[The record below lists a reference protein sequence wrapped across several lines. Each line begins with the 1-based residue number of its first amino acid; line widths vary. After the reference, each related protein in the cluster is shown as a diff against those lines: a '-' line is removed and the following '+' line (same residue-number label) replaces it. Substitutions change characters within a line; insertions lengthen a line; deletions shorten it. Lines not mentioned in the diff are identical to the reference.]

1 MTSKWLETL
10 TNAEISKWI
19 AQQVRITENSYE
31 VKKEEKTMSNKA
43 KQKYNLKC
51 TKKYVTFYIKD
62 KKLLEIANNINFQRF
77 VKYHLQQILD
87 RNKGNK

>member
-1 MTSKWLETL
+1 
-10 TNAEISKWI
+10 
-19 AQQVRITENSYE
+19 
-31 VKKEEKTMSNKA
+31 MSNKA

-62 KKLLEIANNINFQRF
+62 KKLLEIANSINFQRF

-87 RNKGNK
+87 RNKGSK

>member
-1 MTSKWLETL
+1 MK
-10 TNAEISKWI
+10 
-19 AQQVRITENSYE
+19 E
-31 VKKEEKTMSNKA
+31 VEFKKKK
-43 KQKYNLKC
+43 KKKYNLKC

-62 KKLLEIANNINFQRF
+62 KKLLEIANSINFQRF

>member
-1 MTSKWLETL
+1 MKEQYFNFVLQERG
-10 TNAEISKWI
+10 AGKKY
-19 AQQVRITENSYE
+19 AQAKR
-31 VKKEEKTMSNKA
+31 A

-62 KKLLEIANNINFQRF
+62 AKLLEIANSINFQKF

-87 RNKGNK
+87 RNKGSK